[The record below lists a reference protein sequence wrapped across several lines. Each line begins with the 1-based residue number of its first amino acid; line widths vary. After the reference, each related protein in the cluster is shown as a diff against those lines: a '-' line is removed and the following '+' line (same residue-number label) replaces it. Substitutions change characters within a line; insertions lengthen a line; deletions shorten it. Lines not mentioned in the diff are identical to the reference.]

1 MFLFFKITWSGGNSS
16 QDYIHKS
23 GNYSITTE
31 GYFQI
36 IRIWNDIMYDKKYR
50 NFYLLNFGICIPK
63 IISQYYIFKQL

>member
-36 IRIWNDIMYDKKYR
+36 IRIWNDIIYDKKYR
-50 NFYLLNFGICIPK
+50 NLPFKFLHLYVYLKLFPNITF
-63 IISQYYIFKQL
+63 